1 MALLAQALAR
11 AVGGLAFHRAFTR
24 HVRTFHAATAP
35 VPFGVCSSWTMDTTA
50 KRWLL
55 EQVKRPA
62 IRLLHRTRAG
72 EAVLVRVYLE
82 AEEHAEHAVW
92 LDALI
97 PTAPP
102 WLQRWLAAHR
112 AEEARHAE
120 MFRTHLHAL
129 TGESVQASGALDPV
143 SRWKLRRLVR
153 LVHRS
158 GNQFEQG
165 TLVPALAVAG
175 LLEEMG
181 VRVFERHVEVLRE
194 SLPDAPLL
202 PLLER
207 ALADERRHAAACRRS
222 VERLTTPAECRAL
235 ALLLAR
241 AERIE
246 RQLGVTGA
254 VLLWGIGL
262 FCALRAWFL
271 PSHAMEVTP

>member
-1 MALLAQALAR
+1 
-11 AVGGLAFHRAFTR
+11 
-24 HVRTFHAATAP
+24 
-35 VPFGVCSSWTMDTTA
+35 MDATA

-92 LDALI
+92 LEALVT
-97 PTAPP
+97 TAPP
-102 WLQRWLAAHR
+102 WLQRWLSVHR

-120 MFRTHLHAL
+120 MFRAHLHAL
-129 TGESVQASGALDPV
+129 TGEEVQASGAMDPV
-143 SRWKLRRLVR
+143 SQWKLRRLVG
-153 LVHRS
+153 LVQRS
-158 GNQFEQG
+158 GSQFEKG

-175 LLEEMG
+175 LMEEMG

-194 SLPDAPLL
+194 SLPEAPLL

-222 VERLTTPAECRAL
+222 VERLTTPAEHRAL

-241 AERIE
+241 AGRIE
-246 RQLGVTGA
+246 RQLGVAGA
-254 VLLWGIGL
+254 VVLWGIGF
-262 FCALRAWFL
+262 FCALRTWLLL
-271 PSHAMEVTP
+271 PSAMETAR